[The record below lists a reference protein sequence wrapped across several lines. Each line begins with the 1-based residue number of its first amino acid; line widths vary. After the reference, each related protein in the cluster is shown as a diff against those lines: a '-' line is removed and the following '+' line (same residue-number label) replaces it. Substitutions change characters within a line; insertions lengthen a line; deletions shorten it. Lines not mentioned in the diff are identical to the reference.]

1 MSAQVQTCRECATP
15 FEGTRTEARRARW
28 EPYSSA
34 TQHALDCGPLV
45 CPECVAQLL
54 DDLLDAMLTA
64 ARAGR
69 H

>member
-1 MSAQVQTCRECATP
+1 MSAPVQSCCECAVT
-15 FEGTRTEARRARW
+15 FAGTRTDARRARW

-45 CPECVAQLL
+45 CPACVARLL

-69 H
+69 F